1 MIQINQIRMTHS
13 EQKQFALEVL
23 EIFDQ
28 LARPELKNS
37 VMIRIWGWVKGY
49 TQKII
54 LKKPDSEITESLLII
69 QKKLNSRFQ
78 DLSNSVEINKA
89 EKLGA
94 VKIPMVGDL
103 ARVKNLTKVN
113 VEQAQ
118 KLAKELF

>member
-1 MIQINQIRMTHS
+1 MTHS

-37 VMIRIWGWVKGY
+37 IMIRIWGWVKGY

-54 LKKPDSEITESLLII
+54 LRKPDSEITESLLLI
-69 QKKLNSRFQ
+69 QKKLNQRFQ

>member
-1 MIQINQIRMTHS
+1 MTHS

-54 LKKPDSEITESLLII
+54 LKKPDNEITESLLII